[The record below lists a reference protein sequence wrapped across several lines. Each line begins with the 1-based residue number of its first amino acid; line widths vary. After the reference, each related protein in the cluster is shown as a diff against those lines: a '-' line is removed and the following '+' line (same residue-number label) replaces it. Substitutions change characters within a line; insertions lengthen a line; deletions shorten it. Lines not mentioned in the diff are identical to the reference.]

1 MYKKLMLLYE
11 LATIMVGMNKGSID
25 EGVVLH
31 AGFPNAAE
39 DGKFG
44 SLSLDNLVVNHR
56 ASTFFWTLENAV
68 DDLMWPAG
76 SVVVVDRALDPK
88 EGSHVV
94 VAVDND
100 FLLGRFYKT
109 GFVDLRGSKI
119 YGSMWGVVTYCVQ
132 KVS

>member
-1 MYKKLMLLYE
+1 MLMFLGDLV
-11 LATIMVGMNKGSID
+11 AIMIDMKKGSLD
-25 EGVVLH
+25 EGVVVH

-39 DGKFG
+39 DGRFG

-76 SVVVVDRALDPK
+76 SVVVVDRELDPK

-94 VAVDND
+94 VAVDDD

-119 YGSMWGVVTYCVQ
+119 YGSIWGVVTYCVQ